1 VSSMPHSED
10 RPGLVVG
17 VDTHRDCHVA
27 VAVNHLGARLGS
39 LSVPATAAGYR
50 QLIDWVTSQG
60 RVLAFGVEGTGSYG
74 AGLSRALQ
82 AAGYRVIEVNRPD
95 RSTRRRLGKSD
106 PIDAEAAARA
116 VLAGTATTTPKTG
129 TGTVEMIRMLKRVK
143 DSATKARTQA
153 INQLK
158 AVLVTAPPELR
169 EALTGLPQTSLL
181 SRCAAPPVTGPLE
194 TPTQAAERSLQLLA
208 RRAQT
213 LGEEIQ
219 ALREHLDQLTTHA
232 AAPLRDTFAVGPDT
246 AATLLATAGDNP
258 TRLRSEAAFAA
269 LCGASPIPASSGR
282 TVRHRLNRGG
292 DRHAN
297 AALHQIAVV
306 RLRWHPPTRAYMTRR
321 LTEGKTKAEIMRCLK
336 RYIAREIYRTLCPH
350 TT

>member
-1 VSSMPHSED
+1 MPYLQD
-10 RPGLVVG
+10 RPRVVVG
-17 VDTHRDCHVA
+17 VDTHQDLHVA
-27 VAVNHLGARLGS
+27 VAVDQLGVRLG
-39 LSVPATAAGYR
+39 LISVPATAAGYR
-50 QLIDWVTSQG
+50 RLAAWAGALGEI
-60 RVLAFGVEGTGSYG
+60 LAFGVEGTGSYG
-74 AGLSRALQ
+74 AGLSRVLQ
-82 AAGYRVIEVNRPD
+82 AAGYRVLEVNRPD
-95 RSTRRRLGKSD
+95 RSTRRRVGKSD

-116 VLAGTATTTPKTG
+116 VLAGTASGAPKTG
-129 TGTVEMIRMLKRVK
+129 TSTVEMIRMLKLAK

-153 INQLK
+153 INQIK
-158 AVLVTAPPELR
+158 AILVTAPPELR
-169 EALTGLPQTSLL
+169 EALTGLPTSALL
-181 SRCAAPPVTGPLE
+181 DRCTALPAAAALD
-194 TPTQAAERSLQLLA
+194 TPTQAAERTLGVLA
-208 RRAQT
+208 RRAQALT
-213 LGEEIQ
+213 EEIN
-219 ALREHLDQLTTHA
+219 ALRSDIDQLTTRA
-232 AAPLRDTFAVGPDT
+232 AAPLRELFAVGPDT

-321 LTEGKTKAEIMRCLK
+321 LTEGKTKTEIIRCLK
-336 RYIAREIYRTLCPH
+336 RYIAREIYRTLCPP